1 MKVTPA
7 KSDAPDEDATQTYT
21 PLTGKKY
28 LSVLALRTEM
38 RAAAADGDLLD
49 GPAAGGARLACAV
62 VDAEVL
68 LMAAVAARTVAVVAE
83 GRAAVGEAVAEDAL
97 DGRCELLALCLGQA
111 AGLVARMDPC
121 EKQGLVGVDV
131 AEPRDAALV
140 KQEGLDRL
148 FPAADGLREVRRR
161 ERVRQGLRPERLE
174 ARHGDLFAC
183 GKAVDAAEGAHV
195 GKDERTAA
203 REVKDHSRVG
213 VALLAGRV
221 VDEAARHAQVEDDGA
236 AILQVEQQVLAAAP
250 HAFHALARDERLERL
265 GLRIFQLA
273 RQQDVGAGDRAVRQL
288 LIEILADDLHLGQ
301 LWHRNPSSH
310 FASAQLRPQWMSIES
325 GTESSTTCS
334 IDSRRM
340 ACTTS
345 SSLSTTSSTSS
356 SWTCSRMRLL
366 TPASLSL

>member
-1 MKVTPA
+1 M
-7 KSDAPDEDATQTYT
+7 
-21 PLTGKKY
+21 LTI
-28 LSVLALRTEM
+28 RTEM

-68 LMAAVAARTVAVVAE
+68 LMVAVAALAIAVVAE
-83 GRAAVGEAVAEDAL
+83 GRAAVGKAVTEDAL
-97 DGRCELLALCLGQA
+97 DGRCKILALCLCQA
-111 AGLVARMDPC
+111 ASLATWMDPC
-121 EKQGLVGVDV
+121 EEQGLIGVDV
-131 AEPRDAALV
+131 AEPRNAPLV
-140 KQEGLDRL
+140 EQEGLDRL
-148 FPAADGLREVRRR
+148 FPAADGLRKVRRR
-161 ERVRQGLRPERLE
+161 EIIGQGLRPERLE
-174 ARHGDLFAC
+174 ARHGDFLAC
-183 GKAVDAAEGAHV
+183 GKAVDAAEGPHV
-195 GKDERTAA
+195 GEDERAAA
-203 REVKDHSRVG
+203 REVEDHARVG

-236 AILQVEQQVLAAAP
+236 AILQVEQQVLAAAA
-250 HAFHALARDERLERL
+250 HAFHALACDERLERL
-265 GLRIFQLA
+265 GFRVLQLA

-310 FASAQLRPQWMSIES
+310 FASAQFRPQWMSIES